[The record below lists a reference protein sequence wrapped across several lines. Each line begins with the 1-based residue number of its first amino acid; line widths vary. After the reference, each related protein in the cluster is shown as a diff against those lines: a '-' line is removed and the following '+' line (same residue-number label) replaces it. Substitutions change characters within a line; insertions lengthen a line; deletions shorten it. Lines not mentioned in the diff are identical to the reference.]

1 MRHVRAVERRDLSE
15 DVVLRPLMWICS
27 ECLEVAEPPVHL
39 FQKTLCAEC
48 AKDRTGL
55 SSHQKQSTNPG
66 EADLILQSRKG
77 APWNAQNRSAT

>member
-1 MRHVRAVERRDLSE
+1 MQVIERQDLSE

-55 SSHQKQSTNPG
+55 SSSHQKQSN
-66 EADLILQSRKG
+66 RKVDT
-77 APWNAQNRSAT
+77 A